1 LQASHAEV
9 VLGRPRDGKVMT
21 AGGNV
26 GHHAVV
32 TRRGLRYIVLAARVV
47 RDPVRSLG

>member
-1 LQASHAEV
+1 M
-9 VLGRPRDGKVMT
+9 LGRPRGGEVQT

-32 TRRGLRYIVLAARVV
+32 TRRGLRYVVLAARVT
-47 RDPVRSLG
+47 RDPAAR